1 MRIILCKVVK
11 RIESNRCQPDNL
23 VLNTEGLD
31 LNGRVRLWI
40 RIELGGFYWPGCFL
54 SQRNLDASPH
64 ERAVVERGIACQLRD
79 RFFSAS

>member
-40 RIELGGFYWPGCFL
+40 RIELGGFLLAGLLLKPT
-54 SQRNLDASPH
+54 
-64 ERAVVERGIACQLRD
+64 
-79 RFFSAS
+79 

>member
-31 LNGRVRLWI
+31 LNGRVRLWP
-40 RIELGGFYWPGCFL
+40 RIELGDKIRWFFDWPGCL
-54 SQRNLDASPH
+54 LGQRNLDVPP
-64 ERAVVERGIACQLRD
+64 RAGCY
-79 RFFSAS
+79 

>member
-31 LNGRVRLWI
+31 LNGRIRLWP
-40 RIELGGFYWPGCFL
+40 RIELGVFL
-54 SQRNLDASPH
+54 LAGLLLKP
-64 ERAVVERGIACQLRD
+64 A
-79 RFFSAS
+79 